1 MNGRLNMIATVVYRI
16 QCILKAV
23 LEFILLQMSKSN
35 SCHIFDSDRIMAV
48 KKREEGRMNFSM
60 LLLGSNLFHSIIT
73 ERKKKGLKKL
83 FGFKIR
89 NFIRISKV

>member
-1 MNGRLNMIATVVYRI
+1 
-16 QCILKAV
+16 
-23 LEFILLQMSKSN
+23 
-35 SCHIFDSDRIMAV
+35 MAI

-73 ERKKKGLKKL
+73 EGKPEFLKKL

-89 NFIRISKV
+89 NFIRISKSIMCVSCANYII